1 MVEGADGLTKIGYT
15 EYDLGYHLNE
25 ASRKLQEI
33 LELSNEK
40 VK

>member
-15 EYDLGYHLNE
+15 EYDLGYHLKKHLENC
-25 ASRKLQEI
+25 KK

-40 VK
+40 AK